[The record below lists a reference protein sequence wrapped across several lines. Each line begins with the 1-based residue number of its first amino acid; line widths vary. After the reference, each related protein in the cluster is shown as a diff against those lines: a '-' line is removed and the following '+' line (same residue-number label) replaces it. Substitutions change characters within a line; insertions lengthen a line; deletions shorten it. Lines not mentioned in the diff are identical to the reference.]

1 MRNTTKVEA
10 LIESCRSE
18 GKWQRVIEL
27 TEELKTG
34 SPNNGNQM
42 NYNGLCLQYIT
53 LAKTMFPALFIFINL
68 LFHQFLLLQ
77 NVWPTFW

>member
-1 MRNTTKVEA
+1 MAGRMRNTTKVEA

-34 SPNNGNQM
+34 SPNNGK
-42 NYNGLCLQYIT
+42 C
-53 LAKTMFPALFIFINL
+53 K
-68 LFHQFLLLQ
+68 Q
-77 NVWPTFW
+77 NSSTNRII